1 MEVIVLVNT
10 ADDDLIGHLAHLTD
24 GGKPAH
30 IRAGRAVFPV
40 ECLNRVVHILFHYE
54 VFAVMDVQ
62 HIKPCAILD
71 VLQQRAVVLMAQL
84 FAQLFA
90 QQVSRAELR

>member
-1 MEVIVLVNT
+1 
-10 ADDDLIGHLAHLTD
+10 
-24 GGKPAH
+24 
-30 IRAGRAVFPV
+30 
-40 ECLNRVVHILFHYE
+40 
-54 VFAVMDVQ
+54 MDVQ